1 MRNRRHRE
9 VNRLPKAAQQWQIL
23 KQHPGLSK
31 TLCHTSQREV
41 PACPRRGRGAE
52 DAEARREEGIGVA
65 APALGGGGSSE
76 GRAPRGSGAAPGAG
90 RPVARGLRLR
100 PPPPES
106 DRARAAES
114 NLSAVILAPKSQLD
128 LTSCLRFGVSREGS
142 LLTKG
147 LRVTVRYMCFP
158 VPRPSMEPLPRST
171 TKLRVPSAFPH
182 CILSINLWGRFI
194 VPIF

>member
-1 MRNRRHRE
+1 MPYKSERGSS
-9 VNRLPKAAQQWQIL
+9 LPK
-23 KQHPGLSK
+23 
-31 TLCHTSQREV
+31 TREGS
-41 PACPRRGRGAE
+41 RGRRSTTG
-52 DAEARREEGIGVA
+52 RGNWRCR
-65 APALGGGGSSE
+65 PSLGGGGSSE
-76 GRAPRGSGAAPGAG
+76 GRAPRGSGAAPGAE
-90 RPVARGLRLR
+90 RPAARGLRLR

-171 TKLRVPSAFPH
+171 TKLSVPSAFPH

>member
-23 KQHPGLSK
+23 EQHPGLSK

-65 APALGGGGSSE
+65 APVSE
-76 GRAPRGSGAAPGAG
+76 EGAAPRAG
-90 RPVARGLRLR
+90 RPTARGLRLR

-106 DRARAAES
+106 DRARAAEL
-114 NLSAVILAPKSQLD
+114 NLSAVILSPKSQLD

>member
-1 MRNRRHRE
+1 MPKTREGSRGRRSTTGRG
-9 VNRLPKAAQQWQIL
+9 NWRCRPSSW
-23 KQHPGLSK
+23 
-31 TLCHTSQREV
+31 
-41 PACPRRGRGAE
+41 RRGQLRGL
-52 DAEARREEGIGVA
+52 G
-65 APALGGGGSSE
+65 APRLGGSSE

-90 RPVARGLRLR
+90 RPAARGLRLR